1 LPAASEFHF
10 SWPFRGLD
18 EGVNLTVLQRVAK
31 ISLDEIDLLR
41 LAPNWQDR
49 VDASP
54 GVYRG
59 LRGARGYRFDAMR
72 FADMTIPTLLLSGSE
87 SPLYLRLG
95 LLSWASDLQETCSR
109 AWLPEAG
116 GSVFAI

>member
-1 LPAASEFHF
+1 MGSTSLF
-10 SWPFRGLD
+10 
-18 EGVNLTVLQRVAK
+18 LQRVAK
-31 ISLDEIDLLR
+31 ISLDDIDLLR

-54 GVYRG
+54 VVYRG

-87 SPLYLRLG
+87 SPLYLRAATKAVDEALPN
-95 LLSWASDLQETCSR
+95 SR
-109 AWLPEAG
+109 IVVFDGHGHMAMLTATDRFIDEMLAFAHEAD
-116 GSVFAI
+116 